1 MVTALGTAIERR
13 FAGARVRP
21 TATGSA
27 AAELE
32 VDGVTYQAQLAMEP
46 AATITVGVPAT
57 DGFELRLRWN
67 DRWANSSAP
76 RAASF
81 DDSFLIETNDLA
93 LATLWLDHPS
103 RSGLLAS
110 RYVSAQHPERHT
122 ALMLRDA
129 AWIYELVDDELRAHR
144 RDAEP
149 SEERMADILTATL
162 ILASRPSRWAAAFG
176 ALGRELGCDPAAR
189 VEIGRK
195 PVLWVRRG
203 AVDVLVHVVRR
214 LERGDPGRLRTLVR
228 AHRHG
233 SGGETLSLI
242 SEALPR
248 SAWPTAAATSPST
261 LSIDS
266 RAAELLDL
274 ARPSATTVR
283 KHDVE
288 IAFDGVLSDR
298 DRLGA
303 AIELAARWATAAYE
317 GGPYR

>member
-1 MVTALGTAIERR
+1 MGNALSTALERR
-13 FAGARVRP
+13 YAGARVQ
-21 TATGSA
+21 ATPAGVGI
-27 AAELE
+27 ELE
-32 VDGVTYQAQLAMEP
+32 LEGATYRAQLAMEP
-46 AATITVGVPAT
+46 TAAITVELPAT

-67 DRWANSSAP
+67 DRWANTEP

-93 LATLWLDHPS
+93 LATLWLDHAA

-110 RYVSAQHPERHT
+110 RYVSAHQPDRQT
-122 ALMLRDA
+122 AVMLRDA
-129 AWIYELVDDELRAHR
+129 SWSYELVDDEVRARR

-149 SEERMADILTATL
+149 SVDRMGDILGATL
-162 ILASRPSRWAAAFG
+162 MLATRPSRWADAFG
-176 ALGRELGCDPAAR
+176 ELGHELGCEPAPR
-189 VEIGRK
+189 IEIGGR
-195 PVLWVRRG
+195 PVLRARHG
-203 AVDVLVHVVRR
+203 AVDVQVHVLRR
-214 LERGDPGRLRTLVR
+214 LGRGDPGRLRTLVR

-233 SGGETLSLI
+233 SGGETLSLV
-242 SEALPR
+242 SETLPR
-248 SAWPTAAATSPST
+248 SAWPPAMGTSTST
-261 LSIDS
+261 LSIDP

-283 KHDVE
+283 AHDVE